1 MSLCEQGICAKL
13 NVQVEVYDNTDERFV
28 PLSNTRLDEIHSAP
42 KTDEE
47 EAEEKVE
54 GQDEPAEDRSTV
66 PPLHKPTSTLTV
78 WLNKRR
84 PLSEPKWLRSNN
96 ADEWLYELFGP
107 ALKSSSS
114 SLSAATASPE
124 ALEAWR
130 GKLEVVDPDPV
141 PTLRDILAQWASSC
155 SMGKFADRSTFT
167 SSLLADPAD
176 LLEILLRLARGDRNP
191 SIGGGNASGF
201 GALASGI
208 RHDSPYASHQTHV
221 SLAVLQMYR
230 LTMAYAKK
238 AMDTQGE
245 EEVKEKMEDI
255 VKSLPVGMI
264 QKSLDGLFRE
274 WGEKKA

>member
-1 MSLCEQGICAKL
+1 
-13 NVQVEVYDNTDERFV
+13 VYDNTDERFV
-28 PLSNTRLDEIHSAP
+28 PLTSSRLDEIHSAP
-42 KTDEE
+42 VPDAAAEDDEDS
-47 EAEEKVE
+47 V
-54 GQDEPAEDRSTV
+54 EDRSTV
-66 PPLHKPTSTLTV
+66 PPLHKPTRTLTV

-84 PLSEPKWLRSNN
+84 PLSEPKWLRSDN
-96 ADEWLYELFGP
+96 ADEWLYELFVAP
-107 ALKSSSS
+107 LKS
-114 SLSAATASPE
+114 ASVPSE

-130 GKLEVVDPDPV
+130 GKLQVVDPDPV
-141 PTLRDILAQWASSC
+141 PTLSDILGSWANTC
-155 SMGKFADRSTFT
+155 SMGKLPDRQAFT
-167 SSLLADPAD
+167 ASLLADPAD

-238 AMDTQGE
+238 AMDQQGE
-245 EEVKEKMEDI
+245 DEVKEKMEDI

-274 WGEKKA
+274 WGEKRA